1 MSGPAPFSTRDWT
14 KVCEE
19 DDAAEEEEAAFLA
32 TLGASLDR
40 IVEIKNPE
48 IDAVLLGEAI
58 AEQLKKRS
66 NFRRLIKQRCESAMQ
81 NGARGIRI
89 SNLVHCDRLPLRHRA
104 CYNCCAAGSRCEL
117 I

>member
-40 IVEIKNPE
+40 IVEIKKE
-48 IDAVLLGEAI
+48 LAGLVTDSVL
-58 AEQLKKRS
+58 R
-66 NFRRLIKQRCESAMQ
+66 
-81 NGARGIRI
+81 
-89 SNLVHCDRLPLRHRA
+89 P
-104 CYNCCAAGSRCEL
+104 
-117 I
+117 